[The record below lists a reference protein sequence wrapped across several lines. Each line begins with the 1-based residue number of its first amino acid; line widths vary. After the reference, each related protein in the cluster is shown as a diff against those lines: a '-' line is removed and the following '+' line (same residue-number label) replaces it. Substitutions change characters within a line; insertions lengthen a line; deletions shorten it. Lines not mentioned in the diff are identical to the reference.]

1 MDYFEP
7 KTVLIVV
14 TLMVCLAIVLDL
26 LRRRKRNRYD
36 NIHMSSRDLERTA
49 RGEPEDDPFSQ
60 SQFPSGRSRVV
71 KVRDEADTYS
81 SDKSSSQMG
90 GFNSSL
96 TKQPQQGALSLGSDG
111 AEDNALA
118 EKAGSAE
125 VNKSEAVKQSKQ
137 SQSKESTSKDAE
149 PEDVLV
155 MHLMTDKG
163 QTCCGQ
169 LLLDTAVSLGLRY
182 GAMKIFHR
190 HSEEDGSGPVL
201 FSMANLLNPGTF
213 DLNTMG
219 DMQSV
224 GVTLFMT
231 PNELEEPVDAFDIML
246 ETAEKLAQELQ
257 LTLKDESRSSMT
269 KQTIDHYRQKALK
282 IAFQRQRST

>member
-36 NIHMSSRDLERTA
+36 SIQMSSRDLERTA
-49 RGEPEDDPFSQ
+49 RGGSKEDPFAQ
-60 SQFPSGRSRVV
+60 SQFPSGPSRVI

-81 SDKSSSQMG
+81 SDQSSSQMG

-96 TKQPQQGALSLGSDG
+96 TKQPQQGALSLDSDE

-118 EKAGSAE
+118 EQTASAE
-125 VNKSEAVKQSKQ
+125 VNKSESAKQSKQ
-137 SQSKESTSKDAE
+137 SQSKESTAKNSKSE
-149 PEDVLV
+149 EVLV
-155 MHLMTDKG
+155 MHLMTNKG
-163 QTCCGQ
+163 QTCRGQ

-190 HSEEDGSGPVL
+190 HTEKDGSGPVL

-257 LTLKDESRSSMT
+257 LNLKDESRSSMT

-282 IAFQRQRST
+282 IAFQRQHST

>member
-1 MDYFEP
+1 MENFEP

-14 TLMVCLAIVLDL
+14 TLMVCLAIVLDF

-36 NIHMSSRDLERTA
+36 NIQMSSRDLERNA
-49 RGEPEDDPFSQ
+49 RGEAEDDPFAQ
-60 SQFPSGRSRVV
+60 SQFPSGPARV
-71 KVRDEADTYS
+71 KVRDEAE
-81 SDKSSSQMG
+81 
-90 GFNSSL
+90 FNASL
-96 TKQPQQGALSLGSDG
+96 SKQPQQGALSLNSEADPIE
-111 AEDNALA
+111 ASKQPQLA
-118 EKAGSAE
+118 QQQDQQQQPEKPNT
-125 VNKSEAVKQSKQ
+125 NKSS
-137 SQSKESTSKDAE
+137 SSSAE

-155 MHLMTDKG
+155 IHLMTKKG
-163 QTCCGQ
+163 QSCDGQ
-169 LLLDTAVSLGLRY
+169 LLLDTATSLGLRF

-231 PNELEEPVDAFDIML
+231 PNELEEPVDAFDLML
-246 ETAEKLAQELQ
+246 ETAEKLAQQLELMV
-257 LTLKDESRSSMT
+257 KDESRSSMT

-282 IAFQRQRST
+282 IAFQRQRNT

>member
-1 MDYFEP
+1 MDNFEP

-14 TLMVCLAIVLDL
+14 TLMVCLAIVLDF

-36 NIHMSSRDLERTA
+36 NIQMSSREIERTS
-49 RGEPEDDPFSQ
+49 RGEPEDDPFAQ
-60 SQFPSGRSRVV
+60 SQFPSGPARV
-71 KVRDEADTYS
+71 KVRGEAE
-81 SDKSSSQMG
+81 
-90 GFNSSL
+90 FNASL
-96 TKQPQQGALSLGSDG
+96 SKQPEQGALSL
-111 AEDNALA
+111 NT
-118 EKAGSAE
+118 
-125 VNKSEAVKQSKQ
+125 EADSVEASNKQSHLAQQQDQQEQQDQQ
-137 SQSKESTSKDAE
+137 SNTNNSSTNSSE

-155 MHLMTDKG
+155 MHLMTEKG
-163 QTCCGQ
+163 QTCSGQ

-213 DLNTMG
+213 DLTTMG
-219 DMQSV
+219 AMESE

-231 PNELEEPVDAFDIML
+231 PNELEEPVEAFDIML